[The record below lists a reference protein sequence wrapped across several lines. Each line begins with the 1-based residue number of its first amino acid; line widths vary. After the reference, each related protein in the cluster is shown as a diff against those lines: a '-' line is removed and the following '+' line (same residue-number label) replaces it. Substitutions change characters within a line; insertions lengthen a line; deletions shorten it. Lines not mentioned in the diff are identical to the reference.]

1 MATGVEERSKKIEES
16 EETSASDLEPTQQMA
31 ATSDESE
38 EKDPEQDEELEGGT
52 VLTQPVQAQVTK
64 RLQFGNKSPRPEALV
79 ARVHVLQGLHVPASS
94 QVFTCKLNTAFF
106 IYIKKIHALTFR

>member
-16 EETSASDLEPTQQMA
+16 EETSGSDPEPPTQQMA
-31 ATSDESE
+31 ASSDESE

-94 QVFTCKLNTAFF
+94 QVFTCN
-106 IYIKKIHALTFR
+106 